1 MRNFIIKW
9 NSTVHFTHTDVIFP
23 PSIARIISL
32 SLCKS
37 YYGYQ
42 CLFFFH
48 KKGKKKRY
56 SRFDVETKL
65 THWFLFFISVKFP
78 RVANIH
84 FLQSASNYVIRENF
98 SKKKKTKSHLKN
110 LRIRI
115 KKIFYR
121 FILFWISWKF
131 WFPFWKVRD
140 NLIR

>member
-1 MRNFIIKW
+1 MKFYRAFYTYRRYISAKYSENYFSQFMQKLLWISMFI
-9 NSTVHFTHTDVIFP
+9 
-23 PSIARIISL
+23 
-32 SLCKS
+32 
-37 YYGYQ
+37 
-42 CLFFFH
+42 FFSQ
-48 KKGKKKRY
+48 KRKKKRY

-131 WFPFWKVRD
+131 RFPFWKVRD

>member
-98 SKKKKTKSHLKN
+98 SKKKNEISFKKSSNSYKKN
-110 LRIRI
+110 FLSL
-115 KKIFYR
+115 Y
-121 FILFWISWKF
+121 FILNFLKILISFLKSS
-131 WFPFWKVRD
+131 R
-140 NLIR
+140 